1 MSDTQKKKRNVYS
14 FALKKTDSPIIKE
27 FIENQTNFSE
37 TVRYLI
43 YKYVSENDT
52 NDISYKFN
60 ELLFS
65 NAMSLKSNKNENINT
80 NNTDITKNSN
90 DTNYEDGKSTNDT
103 NYEDTNLNNDTNYD
117 TEISEDIPDCY
128 K

>member
-1 MSDTQKKKRNVYS
+1 MADTQKKKRSVYS
-14 FALKKTDSPIIKE
+14 FGLKKTDSPIIKE

-43 YKYVSENDT
+43 YKYVSENNTD
-52 NDISYKFN
+52 DISYKFN

-65 NAMSLKSNKNENINT
+65 NAMSLKANASENININSSNT
-80 NNTDITKNSN
+80 NVTSSVT
-90 DTNYEDGKSTNDT
+90 
-103 NYEDTNLNNDTNYD
+103 D
-117 TEISEDIPDCY
+117 TEITNSLNEVNYTNEISYDDDSLVTEDIPDCY

>member
-1 MSDTQKKKRNVYS
+1 MSDIQKKKRNVYS
-14 FALKKTDSPIIKE
+14 FGLKKTDSPIIKE

-43 YKYVSENDT
+43 YKYVSENNTD
-52 NDISYKFN
+52 DISYKFN

-65 NAMSLKSNKNENINT
+65 NAMSFNSNKNENINI
-80 NNTDITKNSN
+80 NNDNESSLQNVIEINSSDNNSN
-90 DTNYEDGKSTNDT
+90 NAMV
-103 NYEDTNLNNDTNYD
+103 YD
-117 TEISEDIPDCY
+117 NEISLDDNTLSAEDIPDCY

>member
-14 FALKKTDSPIIKE
+14 FGLKKTDSPIIKE

-43 YKYVSENDT
+43 YKYVSENNTD
-52 NDISYKFN
+52 DISYKFN
-60 ELLFS
+60 ELIFS
-65 NAMSLKSNKNENINT
+65 NAMSLQSNTSENMNINT
-80 NNTDITKNSN
+80 NNTNITQSVTNANSEN
-90 DTNYEDGKSTNDT
+90 GNSTN
-103 NYEDTNLNNDTNYD
+103 ESNYD
-117 TEISEDIPDCY
+117 NKISCDDESLVAEDVPDCY

>member
-1 MSDTQKKKRNVYS
+1 MSDTQKKKRDVYS
-14 FALKKTDSPIIKE
+14 FALKKTDSHIIKK
-27 FIENQTNFSE
+27 FIENQSNFSE

-43 YKYVSENDT
+43 YKYVSENNT

-65 NAMSLKSNKNENINT
+65 NAISTNENISKTSNNT
-80 NNTDITKNSN
+80 NVSQDIT
-90 DTNYEDGKSTNDT
+90 DTNSENTNISD
-103 NYEDTNLNNDTNYD
+103 NDN
-117 TEISEDIPDCY
+117 IPDCY

>member
-1 MSDTQKKKRNVYS
+1 MADTQKKKRSVYS
-14 FALKKTDSPIIKE
+14 FGLKKTDSPIIKE

-43 YKYVSENDT
+43 YKYVSENNTD
-52 NDISYKFN
+52 DFSYKFN

-65 NAMSLKSNKNENINT
+65 NAMSLKSNTSENINT
-80 NNTDITKNSN
+80 NSNNTDITQSVSYGDSEVNEEANKE
-90 DTNYEDGKSTNDT
+90 YH
-103 NYEDTNLNNDTNYD
+103 NN
-117 TEISEDIPDCY
+117 EISCENISSDDENIPDCY

>member
-1 MSDTQKKKRNVYS
+1 MTDTQKKKRPVYS
-14 FALKKTDSPIIKE
+14 FGLKKTDSPIIKE

-43 YKYVSENDT
+43 YKYVSENNTD
-52 NDISYKFN
+52 DISYKFN

-65 NAMSLKSNKNENINT
+65 NAMSLKSNTSENININLSNT
-80 NNTDITKNSN
+80 NVTHNVTDDYYKITTSTNEVNSN
-90 DTNYEDGKSTNDT
+90 N
-103 NYEDTNLNNDTNYD
+103 
-117 TEISEDIPDCY
+117 EISCDDESLLDEDIPHCY

>member
-1 MSDTQKKKRNVYS
+1 MADTQKKKRSVYS
-14 FALKKTDSPIIKE
+14 FGLKKTDSPIIKE

-43 YKYVSENDT
+43 YKYVSENNTD
-52 NDISYKFN
+52 DISYKFN

-65 NAMSLKSNKNENINT
+65 NAMSLKANASENININSSNT
-80 NNTDITKNSN
+80 NVTSSVT
-90 DTNYEDGKSTNDT
+90 
-103 NYEDTNLNNDTNYD
+103 D
-117 TEISEDIPDCY
+117 TEITNSLNEVNYTNEISCDDDSLVADDIPDCY

>member
-43 YKYVSENDT
+43 YKYVSENNTD
-52 NDISYKFN
+52 DISYKFN

-65 NAMSLKSNKNENINT
+65 NAISLNSNKNENNNINSINT
-80 NNTDITKNSN
+80 NVTQSVTSVDSKKNNESNTPKYDDEISC
-90 DTNYEDGKSTNDT
+90 
-103 NYEDTNLNNDTNYD
+103 D
-117 TEISEDIPDCY
+117 TESLVNYDIPDCY

>member
-1 MSDTQKKKRNVYS
+1 MADIQKKKRSVYS
-14 FALKKTDSPIIKE
+14 FGLKKTDSPIIKE

-43 YKYVSENDT
+43 YKYVSENNTD
-52 NDISYKFN
+52 DISYKFN

-65 NAMSLKSNKNENINT
+65 SAMSLKSNSGKNINENS
-80 NNTDITKNSN
+80 NNIDIKESN
-90 DTNYEDGKSTNDT
+90 EKESK
-103 NYEDTNLNNDTNYD
+103 EVF
-117 TEISEDIPDCY
+117 SFAEDIPECY

>member
-1 MSDTQKKKRNVYS
+1 MADTQKKKRSVYS
-14 FALKKTDSPIIKE
+14 FGLKKTDSPIIKE

-43 YKYVSENDT
+43 YKYVSENNTD
-52 NDISYKFN
+52 DISYKFN

-65 NAMSLKSNKNENINT
+65 NAMSLKSNTSENINT
-80 NNTDITKNSN
+80 NSNNTDITQSVSYGDSEVNEEANKE
-90 DTNYEDGKSTNDT
+90 YH
-103 NYEDTNLNNDTNYD
+103 NN
-117 TEISEDIPDCY
+117 EISCENISSDDENIPDCY

>member
-1 MSDTQKKKRNVYS
+1 MADTQKKKRSVYS
-14 FALKKTDSPIIKE
+14 FGLKKTDSPIIKD

-43 YKYVSENDT
+43 YKYVSENNTD
-52 NDISYKFN
+52 DISYKFN

-65 NAMSLKSNKNENINT
+65 NAMSLKSNTSENINIT
-80 NNTDITKNSN
+80 SNNTYVTQSVSDINSEVN
-90 DTNYEDGKSTNDT
+90 TAANKDDYTN
-103 NYEDTNLNNDTNYD
+103 
-117 TEISEDIPDCY
+117 EISCEDIASDDEDIPNCY

>member
-1 MSDTQKKKRNVYS
+1 MSDTQKKKRSVYS
-14 FALKKTDSPIIKE
+14 FGLKKTDSPIIKE

-43 YKYVSENDT
+43 YKYVSEYNTD
-52 NDISYKFN
+52 DISYKFN

-65 NAMSLKSNKNENINT
+65 NAISLESNTSKNTKINPNNT
-80 NNTDITKNSN
+80 NITQSVSDNNYEVNEAAHKNDYSNEISCEDISSN
-90 DTNYEDGKSTNDT
+90 D
-103 NYEDTNLNNDTNYD
+103 
-117 TEISEDIPDCY
+117 EDIPDCY

>member
-1 MSDTQKKKRNVYS
+1 MFDIQKKKRFVYS
-14 FALKKTDSPIIKE
+14 FGLKKTDSPIIKE

-43 YKYVSENDT
+43 YKYVSENNTD
-52 NDISYKFN
+52 DISYKFN

-65 NAMSLKSNKNENINT
+65 NAMSLKVDISENTNINSNTTNITKSASDSNFEISCENI
-80 NNTDITKNSN
+80 SV
-90 DTNYEDGKSTNDT
+90 EDEK
-103 NYEDTNLNNDTNYD
+103 
-117 TEISEDIPDCY
+117 IPDCY

>member
-1 MSDTQKKKRNVYS
+1 MSDTQKKKRSVYS
-14 FALKKTDSPIIKE
+14 FGLKKTDSPIIKE

-43 YKYVSENDT
+43 YKYVSENNTD
-52 NDISYKFN
+52 DISYKFN

-65 NAMSLKSNKNENINT
+65 NAMSLKSNTSENININP
-80 NNTDITKNSN
+80 NNTDVTQNVSDINSKVN
-90 DTNYEDGKSTNDT
+90 TATNKDDYTN
-103 NYEDTNLNNDTNYD
+103 
-117 TEISEDIPDCY
+117 EISCEDISSDDEDIPNCY